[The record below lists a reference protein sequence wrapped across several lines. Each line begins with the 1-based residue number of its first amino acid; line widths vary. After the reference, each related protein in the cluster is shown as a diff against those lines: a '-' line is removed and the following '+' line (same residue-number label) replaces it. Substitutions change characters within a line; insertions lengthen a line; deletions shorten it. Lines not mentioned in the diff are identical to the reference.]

1 MSFKLLWFIAPH
13 LKFVSIV
20 SLDRINQGDFCFFRK
35 AFDNYIEVRYSI
47 YRISMYRSEIV
58 EVSMQSRIKRIY
70 VPMTESG
77 FYILFCLQQ
86 PQHGYGISQQ
96 VKKLTGGE
104 LIISAGTM
112 YGTLSKM
119 EKDGL
124 IAFEREEEKRKLYR
138 ITELGKEILNLEIHR
153 IERLYKNSKGVEIN
167 E

>member
-1 MSFKLLWFIAPH
+1 MDSK
-13 LKFVSIV
+13 
-20 SLDRINQGDFCFFRK
+20 
-35 AFDNYIEVRYSI
+35 
-47 YRISMYRSEIV
+47 
-58 EVSMQSRIKRIY
+58 IKRIY

-96 VKKLTGGE
+96 VRQMTDGE

-112 YGTLSKM
+112 YRTLSKM

-124 IAFEREEEKRKLYR
+124 IAFQREEEKRKIYQ
-138 ITELGKEILNLEIHR
+138 ITELGKEILNLELKR
-153 IERLYKNSKGVEIN
+153 IERLYKNSKGEGVN